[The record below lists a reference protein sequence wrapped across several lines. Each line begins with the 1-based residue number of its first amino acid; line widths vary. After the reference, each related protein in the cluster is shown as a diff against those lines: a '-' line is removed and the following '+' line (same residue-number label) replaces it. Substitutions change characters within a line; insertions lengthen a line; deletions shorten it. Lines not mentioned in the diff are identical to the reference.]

1 MRTTPSVSGKPLA
14 APPPLDLAI
23 QLTGEDRVAGAMHLY
38 RDLIATRRRN
48 VLIFTG
54 IALLLIVVGQLSTS
68 WGGRGRGDFA
78 LMGRNF
84 LDSLIGPTG
93 ILLAIFALAGGMA
106 YAFFGTSTRHRLRRW
121 YRNEGLAAPTPC
133 SYRLHEGGLDS
144 AEPHHRTH
152 IPAWRLRQLAEG
164 SDHVFIEIDGADELI
179 ALPKRD
185 LSAEQQAQL
194 QDWARFCVGQ
204 PKPSDAAP
212 SEQLAALPADGAH
225 LDLRFHLT
233 PEDRTAAI
241 LRQQERFWPKSR
253 LLRRTAIGLTL
264 AVLLVPVV
272 MLVLWSIDPDRVPL
286 EFALPL
292 FAEMAVKTFW
302 PITAGLCGL
311 VLLGH
316 VATPLFMRLNAR
328 SLARTLHRRVS
339 GDEVRVLISPRGVTG
354 GQRGLENSYD
364 WAAFT
369 GIERRG
375 DHIFTVLRRGDPL
388 LLPARVLNSDQM
400 QLFDRLTATHI
411 GRPGEAA

>member
-1 MRTTPSVSGKPLA
+1 MRTTPSVPGKPLA

-48 VLIFTG
+48 VPIFTG
-54 IALLLIVVGQLSTS
+54 IALLLIAVGQLSTS
-68 WGGRGRGDFA
+68 WGGRGRSDFV

-84 LDSLIGPTG
+84 LDALIGPTG
-93 ILLAIFALAGGMA
+93 ILLLTFAVAGAIA
-106 YAFFGTSTRHRLRRW
+106 YAFFGATTRRRLRRW
-121 YRNEGLAAPTPC
+121 YRNEGLAGATPC

-144 AEPHHRTH
+144 SEPHHRSH
-152 IPAWRLRQLAEG
+152 IPAWRLRGLAEG
-164 SDHVFIEIDGADELI
+164 SAHLFIEIDGADELI

-185 LSAEQQAQL
+185 LSAEQQKQL
-194 QDWARFCVGQ
+194 HGWARFCIGRAKPPDIDASEQ
-204 PKPSDAAP
+204 PKS
-212 SEQLAALPADGAH
+212 LPADGAH

-233 PEDRTAAI
+233 PEDRTAAV
-241 LRQQERFWPKSR
+241 LRQQERFWPRSR
-253 LLRRTAIGLTL
+253 LLRRTAFGLAFAL
-264 AVLLVPVV
+264 LLVPAV
-272 MLVLWSIDPDRVPL
+272 MLVLWSIDPDRVPF

-311 VLLGH
+311 ILLGH
-316 VATPLFMRLNAR
+316 VVTPLFMRLNAR
-328 SLARTLHRRVS
+328 SLGKTLHQRVS
-339 GDEVRVLISPRGVTG
+339 DDEVRVLTSPEGVESR
-354 GQRGLENSYD
+354 QRGLQNRYE

-375 DHIFTVLRRGDPL
+375 EHIFLVLHHGDPP

-400 QLFDRLTATHI
+400 QLFDRLAAEHI
-411 GRPGEAA
+411 GRSGEAV

>member
-1 MRTTPSVSGKPLA
+1 MRTTPSIASRPLTP
-14 APPPLDLAI
+14 PPPLDLAI
-23 QLTGEDRVAGAMHLY
+23 SLTGEDRVAGAMHLY

-84 LDSLIGPTG
+84 LDSLTGPTG
-93 ILLAIFALAGGMA
+93 ILLATFALAGGIA
-106 YAFFGTSTRHRLRRW
+106 YAFFGASTRHRLRRW
-121 YRNEGLAAPTPC
+121 YRNEGLDAATSC
-133 SYRLHEGGLDS
+133 SHRLHEAGLDS
-144 AEPHHRTH
+144 SEPHHRTH
-152 IPAWRLRQLAEG
+152 IPAWRLRRLAEG
-164 SDHVFIEIDGADELI
+164 PEHLFIEIDGADELI

-185 LSAEQQAQL
+185 LSSEQQAQL

-204 PKPSDAAP
+204 PKPSDAIP

-233 PEDRTAAI
+233 PEDRTAAVI
-241 LRQQERFWPKSR
+241 RQQERFWPRSR
-253 LLRRTAIGLTL
+253 LLRRTAFGLFF

-272 MLVLWSIDPDRVPL
+272 MLILWSIDPDRVPF

-311 VLLGH
+311 ILLGH
-316 VATPLFMRLNAR
+316 VAAPLFMRLNAR
-328 SLARTLHRRVS
+328 SIAKTLHQRVS
-339 GDEVRVLISPRGVTG
+339 DDEVRVLISAGGVTG
-354 GQRGLENSYD
+354 RQRGLENSYD

-375 DHIFTVLRRGDPL
+375 DHIFAILRRGDPL

-400 QLFDRLTATHI
+400 QLFDRLAATHI
-411 GRPGEAA
+411 GRSGETA

>member
-1 MRTTPSVSGKPLA
+1 MRTTPSIAGRPLT

-23 QLTGEDRVAGAMHLY
+23 SLTGEDRVAGAMHLY

-84 LDSLIGPTG
+84 LDALTGPTG
-93 ILLAIFALAGGMA
+93 ILLAAFVLAGGIA
-106 YAFFGTSTRHRLRRW
+106 YACFGASTRHRLRRW

-133 SYRLHEGGLDS
+133 SYRLHEGGLDGS
-144 AEPHHRTH
+144 EPHHRTH
-152 IPAWRLRQLAEG
+152 IPAWRLRRLVED
-164 SDHVFIEIDGADELI
+164 SEYHFIEIEGVDDLV

-185 LSAEQQAQL
+185 LSAEQQAHF
-194 QDWARFCVGQ
+194 QDWARFCIGRA
-204 PKPSDAAP
+204 KPSDIDA
-212 SEQLAALPADGAH
+212 SELSATEPANEAS

-241 LRQQERFWPKSR
+241 IRQQERFWPRSR

-264 AVLLVPVV
+264 AVLLVPVA
-272 MLVLWSIDPDRVPL
+272 MLILWSIDPDRVPF

-316 VATPLFMRLNAR
+316 VATPLFMRLNAK
-328 SLARTLHRRVS
+328 SLAKTLHQRVS
-339 GDEVRVLISPRGVTG
+339 DDEVRVLISPGGVTG
-354 GQRGLENSYD
+354 RQRGLQNSYD

-375 DHIFTVLRRGDPL
+375 EHIFAILRRGDPL

-400 QLFDRLTATHI
+400 QLFDRLAATHI